1 MRTEDMTIDERRKY
15 LRKML
20 PLYLAAD
27 RSRKS
32 ALLDEMEHVTGMH
45 RKSLLRLMGSQQLAR
60 KPHTTPRKRSY
71 GLDVEQVVRV
81 VWESLD
87 YVCVERLRPALLST
101 ARQLARFGE
110 LSLSAELEQ
119 QRTPISEATLQ
130 RMTARM
136 RCERIRLPRKG
147 PTEANSARQQIPMRR
162 IEWDTPEAGH
172 FEVDLVHHS
181 AESSAGEY
189 IHSLQMVDVAT
200 GWSERVAVMGRGQ
213 AAMQVGFETVLQ
225 RLPFPLLQ
233 LHPDNGSEFF
243 SAHLLRFF
251 GEQLTGLRLTRSRP
265 YQKNDNPH
273 VEQKNDTLVRAY
285 FGHSRLET
293 GAQLEVINEC
303 YELMWTYY
311 NLCQPVMKLWEKR
324 FEEGRLRRVWDEP
337 KTPYQRLKQQGVL
350 DREVEQRLDELY
362 EQTNPR
368 QLRQR
373 IYALRDRLWEPA
385 ASRQAA

>member
-1 MRTEDMTIDERRKY
+1 MRVEDMTIAERRKY
-15 LRKML
+15 LSKML

-27 RSRKS
+27 SSRRSD
-32 ALLDEMEHVTGMH
+32 LLDEMEHATGMH
-45 RKSLLRLMGSQQLAR
+45 RKSLLRLIGSRQLAR
-60 KPHTTPRKRSY
+60 KRHTTPRKRSY

-110 LSLSAELEQ
+110 LSLSGELEQ
-119 QRTPISEATLQ
+119 QLTTISEATLQ
-130 RMTARM
+130 RMTTRM

-147 PTEANSARQQIPMRR
+147 PTEANRARQQIPMRR
-162 IEWDTPEAGH
+162 IEWDTREAGH

-181 AESSAGEY
+181 GESSAGEY

-213 AAMQVGFETVLQ
+213 AAMQAGFETVLQ

-251 GEQLTGLRLTRSRP
+251 GEQITGLRLTRSRP

-285 FGHSRLET
+285 LGHSRLET
-293 GAQLEVINEC
+293 GAQMEVINEC

-311 NLCQPVMKLWEKR
+311 NLFQPVMKLSEKR
-324 FEEGRLRRVWDEP
+324 FENGRLRRVWDEP
-337 KTPYQRLKQQGVL
+337 KTAYHRLKEQGVL

-362 EQTNPR
+362 ERTNPR

-373 IYALRDRLWEPA
+373 IYELRDRLWEPTA
-385 ASRQAA
+385 TRQAA